1 MIKNQANI
9 KYIALREESTRCH
22 LAKYSGHL
30 LLFNI
35 AFYCKDAFVIT
46 SKNVANVFE
55 SIYNDPL
62 NPPCGQAY
70 ASCSRD
76 TIESK
81 YYFPSLRSCLL
92 IDDILT

>member
-30 LLFNI
+30 LLFN
-35 AFYCKDAFVIT
+35 AFVIT